1 MRAGWAF
8 PPAAAGPRK
17 QQGFKLNRLISVTD
31 HTDDLAKALKELGR
45 YSVLVGI
52 PAETAGRDE
61 GPMNSAAIGYVLETG
76 APERNL
82 PARPFLVPGVASASE
97 KLNAIA
103 AATLRQA
110 TRLDTPHASLRETV
124 QKGLASMGQVAANA
138 VKARINSGDFAPLAP
153 STIYRRQHRKH
164 APRSGEK
171 PLIDTAQMRNAVTYV
186 VRRG

>member
-1 MRAGWAF
+1 M
-8 PPAAAGPRK
+8 K
-17 QQGFKLNRLISVTD
+17 KLISVTD
-31 HTDDLAKALKELGR
+31 HTDDFAKALKELGR

-52 PAETAGRDE
+52 PAETAGRDD
-61 GPMNSAAIGYVLETG
+61 GPMNSAAIGYILETG

-82 PARPFLVPGVASASE
+82 PARPFLAPGVESVRDR
-97 KLNAIA
+97 LTAIA
-103 AATLRQA
+103 AKTLKGATS
-110 TRLDTPHASLRETV
+110 LDTHYAARHEAV
-124 QKGLASMGQVAANA
+124 QKGLASMGLVAANA

-186 VRRG
+186 VRKR